1 MGLWGKTR
9 KFFLL
14 VLRALMKMFMDDDE
28 FENWLEV
35 WDITSE
41 SILLYWLWQQSWQDL
56 GKISLHMLHSMAVAT
71 CVQEVQLH
79 APKLKKKYKI
89 YFQNI
94 FGQFS

>member
-14 VLRALMKMFMDDDE
+14 VFLRALMKMFMDDDE

-41 SILLYWLWQQSWQDL
+41 SILLY
-56 GKISLHMLHSMAVAT
+56 
-71 CVQEVQLH
+71 
-79 APKLKKKYKI
+79 
-89 YFQNI
+89 
-94 FGQFS
+94 